1 VTFTVADRDEAAAT
15 AEQLGAIVVSST
27 DSEWTRDA
35 QIRDPQGAVF
45 TVSQYT
51 PPAG

>member
-1 VTFTVADRDEAAAT
+1 
-15 AEQLGAIVVSST
+15 VSST